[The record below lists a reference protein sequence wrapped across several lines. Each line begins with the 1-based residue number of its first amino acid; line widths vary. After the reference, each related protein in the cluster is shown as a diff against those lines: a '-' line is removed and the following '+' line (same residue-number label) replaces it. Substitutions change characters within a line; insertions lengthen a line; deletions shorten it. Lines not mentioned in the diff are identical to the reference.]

1 MQPDVPPTL
10 VRILHNLTAKRAD
23 GTIDTDTWAHAFAQT
38 LSQYHLAAYAHGAE
52 IGLNQLTPEDHKL
65 VQSVID
71 KQLEFLDGYK
81 QAWEEGRYDGREET
95 ALHRSDMYAD
105 ATLGTWWMGQTRGW
119 PLPAWPGDGT
129 TQCKTRCRCSWDIQP
144 PPEGVGESEDN
155 ADAYWLLGNA
165 DHCQTC
171 LQRSEEWAPL
181 RIRGGE
187 LQL

>member
-1 MQPDVPPTL
+1 MQPSVPTSL
-10 VRILHNLTAKRAD
+10 TRLLRNLTVKRAE
-23 GTIDTDTWAHAFAQT
+23 GALATDMWQHAFAQA
-38 LSQYHLAAYAHGAE
+38 LSQYHLAAYAHGAGM
-52 IGLNQLTPEDHKL
+52 GLNQLTPADHKL

-71 KQLEFLDGYK
+71 RQLDFLKGYQ
-81 QAWEEGRYDGREET
+81 QAWDEGRYDARPEV
-95 ALHRSDMYAD
+95 AQHRSDMYAD
-105 ATLGTWWMGQTRGW
+105 ATLGTWWMGHTRGW

-144 PPEGVGESEDN
+144 APEGPGEQEDN
-155 ADAYWLLGNA
+155 ADAYWKLGSA

-171 LQRSEEWAPL
+171 LQRSEDWAPL